1 MLLPAYRNVKI
12 NSDGQ
17 HAMFVQELQSALR
30 LTLGFSNNSC
40 ELLHICHVNI
50 KLKLKLFLLY
60 YHSQCFRI

>member
-1 MLLPAYRNVKI
+1 MHKRNCTLAFWMLLPAYRNVKI

-40 ELLHICHVNI
+40 EL
-50 KLKLKLFLLY
+50 
-60 YHSQCFRI
+60 